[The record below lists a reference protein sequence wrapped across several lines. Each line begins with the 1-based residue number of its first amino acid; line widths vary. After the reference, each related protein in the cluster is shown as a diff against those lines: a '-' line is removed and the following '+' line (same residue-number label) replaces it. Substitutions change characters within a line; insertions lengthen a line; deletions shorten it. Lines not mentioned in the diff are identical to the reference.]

1 MLQKMWHKKWMNLCL
16 LLGITLLVG
25 TLVSFPLYAQ
35 AAYERML
42 QDEFDDCLSEQGIWP
57 SMNTLVT
64 FSKKDKKGETIK
76 NMEAF
81 LAGLNDAMGVKGLQT
96 ISYYSL
102 TASEI
107 VSEMNRPDLS
117 GENLRLGTMSGLED
131 HVTIR
136 YGEDFSQEGMTKDGA
151 YEVLVDE
158 TCLIEKD
165 LLLGETLSLSNVLD
179 KNGKPIRVFIKGV
192 FDTSQNDDYY
202 WQIDKL
208 DLLGTCFM
216 REDHF
221 RSVFMGERV
230 GKYNITCNYYQLFS
244 YEDISCEQV
253 PELYENTK
261 YMTEKSGYR
270 SVFKKP
276 VYMNVLEKY
285 MGKQTRIAGTLRIL
299 QIPVLIMLAAFLF
312 MISNQMY
319 EMEKN
324 EISVIKSRGSYRRQ
338 IFLLYLYQNLL
349 LVVTGGI
356 IGIFL
361 GRGFASVLGAT
372 RNFLSFSS
380 DNSLPVTFNR
390 QGFLYALSGM
400 GFALLCLTVPAI
412 PHSGI
417 TIVNLKQKKSAN
429 KKPLWQKLFLDVI
442 LLAVSLYGYYSFHKD
457 MSAVSNTVL
466 SGKSLDPLLYIS
478 SSLFILGA
486 GLLYLRLQPLFVQLI
501 YMISKKRL
509 GPAGYISFMENRKN
523 AGKQQMI
530 MLFLIM
536 TISLGMYH
544 AIVARTILDNAL
556 ENREYLD
563 GTDIIILEKWT
574 PVKDESGI
582 ATGSYIEPDYRK
594 YMTAEFVQDC
604 TRVYYDDTAYYKEGK
619 NDRQIT
625 TVMGIHTK
633 EFGSITSL
641 SEGLNEKS
649 YYTYLNEL
657 AVVPDGVI
665 VSSNFKTKYGYEI
678 GDSIFYCS
686 SSGKEANG
694 RIVDF
699 VDYWPGFATT
709 RSELDAD
716 MTSHASEGYLI
727 VTHYDVLRKY
737 WEGLP
742 YEIWMKAGDQYDPA
756 MVNQFIEENHMQIRK
771 YMNKQQDIRGVLQ
784 DPLLQGTNGVLTLGF
799 VVTILL
805 CVVGYLIYFVMSVKE
820 RELVFGVLRASGF
833 HKSELILMLFSEQL
847 FCGVFS
853 CVAGALIGNL
863 TSHLFIP
870 VLQYAYASED
880 QSLPMRMIVNSADMI
895 RLYGVIAGAMLICL
909 FVLIGILQRMN
920 ITKALKLGE
929 E

>member
-16 LLGITLLVG
+16 LLGITLLVA
-25 TLVSFPLYAQ
+25 TLVSFPLYEN
-35 AAYERML
+35 AAYDRML
-42 QDEFDDCLSEQGIWP
+42 QDEFDTCLSEQGIWP
-57 SMNTLVT
+57 AMNKLVT
-64 FSKKDKKGETIK
+64 FSKKDKKGETVK
-76 NMEAF
+76 KMEAF
-81 LAGLNDAMGVKGLQT
+81 VEELNDSMGVKGLQT

-102 TASEI
+102 TASE
-107 VSEMNRPDLS
+107 VLSEMNRPDL
-117 GENLRLGTMSGLED
+117 GGAMLRLGMMTGLED
-131 HVTIR
+131 HVKIR
-136 YGEDFSQEGMTKDGA
+136 YGESFSETGMTEDGA
-151 YEVLVDE
+151 YEVLIDE
-158 TCLIEKD
+158 SCLVEMG
-165 LLLGETLSLSNVLD
+165 LLLGETISLTNVLD
-179 KNGKPIRVFIKGV
+179 KKGKPLRVMIKGV
-192 FDTSQNDDYY
+192 FDTSLNDDYY
-202 WQIDKL
+202 WQIDKD
-208 DLLGTCFM
+208 DLLYGCFM
-216 REDHF
+216 REDLF
-221 RSVFMGERV
+221 RSEFMGERI

-244 YEDISCEQV
+244 YKDITYEQV
-253 PELYENTK
+253 PTLYEYTK
-261 YMTEKSGYR
+261 YATEKSSYR

-276 VYMNVLEKY
+276 GYMSVLEEY
-285 MGKQTRIAGTLRIL
+285 LGKQTRIAGTLRIL
-299 QIPVLIMLAAFLF
+299 QIPVLIMLAAFLL

-349 LVVTGGI
+349 LVAVGGI

-361 GRGFASVLGAT
+361 GRGFATVLGAT

-380 DNSLPVTFNR
+380 ESALFVPFNR
-390 QGFLYALSGM
+390 QGFMYALCGM
-400 GFALLCLTVPAI
+400 GFALLCLTLPAI

-442 LLAVSLYGYYSFHKD
+442 LLAVSLYGYYSFQKD
-457 MSAVSNTVL
+457 LSSISNTVL

-486 GLLYLRLQPLFVQLI
+486 GLLYLRLQPLLVQLI
-501 YMISKKRL
+501 YLIGKRRM

-563 GTDIIILEKWT
+563 GADIILLEKWA
-574 PVKDESGI
+574 PIKDADGI
-582 ATGSYIEPDYRK
+582 ATGAYMEPDYQK
-594 YMTAEFVQDC
+594 YMTADFVQNC
-604 TRVYYDDTAYYKEGK
+604 TRVFYDDKAYYSEGK
-619 NDRQIT
+619 NERLIT

-633 EFGSITSL
+633 EFGTITSL
-641 SEGLNEKS
+641 PEGLNEKS

-657 AVVPDGVI
+657 ALEPTGVI
-665 VSSNFKTKYGYEI
+665 VSSNFKTKYGYDI
-678 GDSIFYCS
+678 GDTIYYHAT
-686 SSGKEANG
+686 SGRESYGK
-694 RIVDF
+694 IVDF
-699 VDYWPGFATT
+699 VDYWPGFATK
-709 RSELDAD
+709 RKELDAD
-716 MTSHASEGYLI
+716 KTARESEGYLI
-727 VTHYDVLRKY
+727 VTHYEVLRKN

-742 YEIWMKAGDQYDPA
+742 YEVWIDARDSYDPA
-756 MVNQFIEENHMQIRK
+756 QVHQFIEDKHIQVKRYVNR
-771 YMNKQQDIRGVLQ
+771 QQDVRSVLS

-799 VVTILL
+799 VVTIML
-805 CVVGYLIYFVMSVKE
+805 CVIGYLIYWIMSVKE

-833 HKSELILMLFSEQL
+833 HKSELISMLFSEQL

-853 CVAGALIGNL
+853 CVAGALIGSL
-863 TSHLFIP
+863 TSRLFIP
-870 VLQYAYASED
+870 ILQYAYASED
-880 QSLPMRMIVNSADMI
+880 QSLPMRMIVNRTDMI
-895 RLYGVIAGAMLICL
+895 RLYGVIAGAMLLCL
-909 FVLIGILQRMN
+909 VVLIGILQRMN